1 MILNTSIAIVSSF
14 FANRICNI
22 RAKLIK
28 HTPLP
33 DILHQI
39 ISPIP
44 HYIPDVLLIFSLG
57 GLIFQNLNW
66 SNIIEV
72 IDYSSKCLMVRSL
85 TTVVTTIP
93 SCVPDNVLTGKYDL
107 MFSGHTILFQA
118 VASLYDLQVMSFIIK
133 WIFPF
138 TLVLA
143 RQHYT
148 NDVIVAMAVYNCT

>member
-1 MILNTSIAIVSSF
+1 MIIKTSITLLVSF
-14 FANRICNI
+14 LANRICNI

-33 DILHQI
+33 DILHQLI
-39 ISPIP
+39 KPIP
-44 HYIPDVLLIFSLG
+44 HYIPDILLLISFI
-57 GLIFQNLNW
+57 GLISQKLNT
-66 SNIIEV
+66 NMIFDTINYTCNCLII
-72 IDYSSKCLMVRSL
+72 RFL
-85 TTVVTTIP
+85 TTIVTTIP
-93 SCVPDNVLTGKYDL
+93 SCVPNNTLTGKYDL

-118 VASLYDLQVMSFIIK
+118 IASLYDLYLINFIIK

-148 NDVIVAMAVYNCT
+148 NDVIVAMAVYNIW

>member
-1 MILNTSIAIVSSF
+1 MNVSIAIFSSF

-39 ISPIP
+39 TSPIS
-44 HYIPDVLLIFSLG
+44 HYIPDILLIFSLA
-57 GLIFQNLNW
+57 GLIVQKLNW
-66 SNIIEV
+66 SNIIDA
-72 IDYSSKCLMVRSL
+72 IDHSSKCLMVRSL

-118 VASLYDLQVMSFIIK
+118 IASLYDLQAMSFIIK